1 VKVKKTSSKNF
12 DMVEEKGGHTGHGLE
27 LGSLVNDKN
36 CFLKCFFYL
45 KIN

>member
-27 LGSLVNDKN
+27 VVWLMI
-36 CFLKCFFYL
+36 
-45 KIN
+45 KIVF